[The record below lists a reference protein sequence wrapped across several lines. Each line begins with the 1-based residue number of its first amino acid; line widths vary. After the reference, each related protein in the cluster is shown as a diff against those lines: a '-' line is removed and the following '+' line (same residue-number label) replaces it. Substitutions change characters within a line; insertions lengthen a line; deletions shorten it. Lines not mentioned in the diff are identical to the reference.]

1 MYNAVVRTTIAVVG
15 RVFVQGT
22 RIHFDDRL
30 EALFQTERNVRSER
44 IIKLFKLDY
53 RNESGRSRL
62 HIEAEHR
69 FLIAAAD
76 LGCSFSRLCSF

>member
-15 RVFVQGT
+15 RVFVQDT
-22 RIHFDDRL
+22 RVHFDDRL
-30 EALFQTERNVRSER
+30 KALFQTERNVR

-62 HIEAEHR
+62 PIEAEHR